1 VSISPEVLIRN
12 STVAAV
18 VSDPRQ
24 PDNPI
29 IACNAAFTALT
40 GYDRDEIIGRNCRFL
55 RGEGTEPEMTA
66 MLREAVANGRPAMV
80 ELTNYRKDGSRF
92 RNAVMIAPLFDENGD
107 LLYFLGSQVEIAE
120 SGADRAEAARQ
131 RVERL
136 SVRQKQVLGALA
148 RGRLNNREDAP
159 RRPAP
164 GPWRTHQRRSDTD
177 RHRSGALAPAD
188 TSARTDYADPRS
200 RAHLRT

>member
-1 VSISPEVLIRN
+1 MSISPEVLIRN

-148 RGRLNNREDAP
+148 RGRLNKQIAHEL
-159 RRPAP
+159 
-164 GPWRTHQRRSDTD
+164 GLSERTVKM
-177 RHRSGALAPAD
+177 HRAALLRGLGV
-188 TSARTDYADPRS
+188 RTNAEAIRIGIE
-200 RAHLRT
+200 AGL